1 MSAIDQILDLLEAA
15 DDRQYGNEGVSQQA
29 HALQAAS
36 LAEREGVAD
45 SLIAAALLHDL
56 GHLLAKR
63 AGGEASLGRDDR
75 HEHIAGGWLRDVFP
89 AAVVEPIRL
98 HVAAKRYLC
107 ATDRNYFGLLSPPSV
122 RSLELQGGFMSDKEV
137 RAFRRLRFHDEAV
150 RVRRWDERAKLPD
163 APVRPVAEYAP
174 LLRTLARA

>member
-15 DDRQYGNEGVSQQA
+15 DDRQYGNESVSQQA

-36 LAEREGVAD
+36 LAEGEGVPD

-63 AGGEASLGRDDR
+63 ANGEAGLGRDDR
-75 HEHIAGGWLRDVFP
+75 HEHIASGWLRDVFP

-107 ATDRNYFGLLSPPSV
+107 AVESDYFDKLSPDSV
-122 RSLELQGGFMSDKEV
+122 RSLGLQGGPMSADEV
-137 RAFRRLRFHDEAV
+137 EAFRRNPLYAEAV
-150 RVRRWDERAKLPD
+150 RLRRFDEAAKDPRAKTPD
-163 APVRPVAEYAP
+163 FDHFLRHVAIC
-174 LLRTLARA
+174 RRA